1 VDRSGQTLLDKYLL
15 SRRIGKG
22 GMGEVWEAEHAL
34 TGRRVAV
41 KILGHAHLGNAK
53 IVARFGR
60 EARAAS
66 AVHHPGIVE
75 ILDQDVT
82 PAGEP
87 FLVMEFLEGE
97 SLGERIKR
105 KGKLGEEELVA
116 IAVPLL
122 DALHVAH
129 LAGVVHRDLKPDNVF
144 VVPRERGRE
153 QVKILDFGISRKAD
167 ELSHH
172 LTQEGSVLGTP
183 HYMSPEQARGEVD
196 VDGRADVYAMGVLL
210 YEAATGH
217 VPFDAKNYNALL
229 QRILGEAPA
238 SPRSRGAEIGPALE
252 RVILSALA
260 KSRAARPQGADA
272 LRDALREAAREDAAE
287 ALLGAAGA
295 RSEQW
300 GVRLGG
306 EGMRRAA
313 DPLTLAAEPRT
324 LAVEAVTRATDYGGR
339 VSRAVTVA
347 REEFDHA
354 LAPLHE
360 SEARAVLPLGTS
372 GERHVS
378 QPPGPLSLSGVEPL
392 SGSAELCARPPEP
405 RPRSV
410 APPPAQPA
418 SVAPRVDVE
427 RVGTP
432 FAARTA
438 VLGGNAAVRA
448 LRSQP
453 DVARHAERES
463 GAAMR
468 VARGAFGW
476 LLAAAAIA
484 LLAYTGRL
492 VFRRPDLHRAP
503 AAAPAAAETAPP
515 STP

>member
-1 VDRSGQTLLDKYLL
+1 VDRSGQTLLGKYLL

-41 KILGHAHLGNAK
+41 KILGQAHLGNAK

-105 KGKLGEEELVA
+105 KGKLGEDELVA
-116 IAVPLL
+116 ISVPLL

-144 VVPRERGRE
+144 IVPRERGRE

-210 YEAATGH
+210 YECATGH

-229 QRILGEAPA
+229 HRILGEAPA

-252 RVILSALA
+252 RVILAALA
-260 KSRAARPQGADA
+260 KSRVARPQGADA
-272 LRDALREAAREDAAE
+272 LRDALREAAREDAAD
-287 ALLGAAGA
+287 ALLGAGGA
-295 RSEQW
+295 RSEQS
-300 GVRLGG
+300 GVRLG
-306 EGMRRAA
+306 EGMRRA
-313 DPLTLAAEPRT
+313 DEPLTLAAEPRT

-354 LAPLHE
+354 LAPLDE
-360 SEARAVLPLGTS
+360 REARAVLPLGTS

-378 QPPGPLSLSGVEPL
+378 QRPGPLSLSGAEPL
-392 SGSAELCARPPEP
+392 ASPAELRARPPEP
-405 RPRSV
+405 RPHSV
-410 APPPAQPA
+410 APPPARPA
-418 SVAPRVDVE
+418 SIAPRVDVE

-432 FAARTA
+432 SAARTA

-448 LRSQP
+448 LRNQAG
-453 DVARHAERES
+453 VADHAEREP
-463 GAAMR
+463 GVAMR
-468 VARGAFGW
+468 AVRGAFGW

-503 AAAPAAAETAPP
+503 AAAPAAAESATPSAP
-515 STP
+515 